1 MRIQRLKDGVLW
13 IAAANDEE
21 VREVIIS
28 GGTWSKAFVE
38 DPGPAFSFDEIDAT
52 MSAINKDDTEAHW
65 IYLGHRMGPFKHPDS
80 EDYKCSNCGY
90 EAYTILM
97 DPPEVCPKCKAR
109 MVRGC
114 DILL

>member
-1 MRIQRLKDGVLW
+1 MRIIRLKDGVLW

-28 GGTWSKAFVE
+28 GGTWNKAFVE

-65 IYLGHRMGPFKHPDS
+65 ICLGHRMGILKHPYS
-80 EDYKCSNCGY
+80 VDYKCSCCGY
-90 EAYTILM
+90 EVYTLFC
-97 DPPEVCPKCKAR
+97 DPPEVCPKCKKR
-109 MVRGC
+109 LLRIC
-114 DILL
+114 DISL